1 MIKFVKISTALGSI
15 IESNSDIEIKVGWS
29 AEEILNKTGIN
40 QRFIS
45 NEIETAEGLALK
57 SYKKIE
63 ETENIKD
70 IDLIISVSNT
80 PSILFPSIAHYVYHN
95 SEITDAKIIG
105 INAGCT
111 GYLDCLS
118 IVLDMFENNRSEKAL
133 ILTADTYSKY
143 IPISQRSTRTLF
155 SDGAS
160 STLLEKSDDGFKR
173 NKSVNTTLKGSFN
186 KLLMNTNNNIEMDGP
201 GVLHF
206 GISKVI
212 NEINSLIDCEDS
224 VDIFPHQAGKIML
237 ETLSKKIKGD
247 HIFYQNYEN
256 FGNLVSTSIPNLLEH
271 KFKDLNTSKKI
282 LLSGFGVGL
291 SHHSALLKK

>member
-1 MIKFVKISTALGSI
+1 
-15 IESNSDIEIKVGWS
+15 
-29 AEEILNKTGIN
+29 
-40 QRFIS
+40 
-45 NEIETAEGLALK
+45 
-57 SYKKIE
+57 
-63 ETENIKD
+63 
-70 IDLIISVSNT
+70 
-80 PSILFPSIAHYVYHN
+80 
-95 SEITDAKIIG
+95 
-105 INAGCT
+105 
-111 GYLDCLS
+111 
-118 IVLDMFENNRSEKAL
+118 MFENNRSKKAL

-160 STLLEKSDDGFKR
+160 STLLKKSHDGFKR
-173 NKSVNTTLKGSFN
+173 DKSVNTTLKGSFN
-186 KLLMNTNNNIEMDGP
+186 KLLMNTENNIEMDGP

-237 ETLSKKIKGD
+237 ETLRKKIKGN
-247 HIFYQNYEN
+247 HTFYQNYES
-256 FGNLVSTSIPNLLEH
+256 FGNLVSTSIPNLLKH

-291 SHHSALLKK
+291 SHHSVLLKK